1 MLYPE
6 IEPYNEFK
14 LNVSDIHTIHVEES
28 GNPNGKPVIFL
39 HGGPGGG
46 IEPVYR
52 QYFDPEEWRIIIF
65 DQRGCG
71 QSTPHAELR
80 DNTTWD
86 LVSDIEKIREN
97 LDIDK
102 WVVFGG
108 SWGSTLSLTYAISHL
123 ERCEGLILRGIFMI
137 RKKEIDWFYQEGA
150 SNIYPDEWEHFLEP
164 IPENE
169 QGDLVAAYY
178 KHLTSSDKSIR
189 IKAAKAWSA
198 WEASTSKLFQSK
210 NSLHHFEDVKIAE
223 AFSRIE
229 CHYFINGGFF
239 ESENWILEN
248 VDKIRHLPTVI
259 VQGRYDVVCPMVSA
273 WDLHKAFPEADFEIV
288 QDAGHSMREEGI
300 AAKLVEY
307 TDRFSVLEKSN
318 LILL

>member
-52 QYFDPEEWRIIIF
+52 QYFDPEQWRIIIF

-80 DNTTWD
+80 ENTIWD
-86 LVSDIEKIREN
+86 LVADIEKIREN

-108 SWGSTLSLTYAISHL
+108 SWGSTLSLTYAIS
-123 ERCEGLILRGIFMI
+123 
-137 RKKEIDWFYQEGA
+137 
-150 SNIYPDEWEHFLEP
+150 YPE
-164 IPENE
+164 
-169 QGDLVAAYY
+169 
-178 KHLTSSDKSIR
+178 
-189 IKAAKAWSA
+189 
-198 WEASTSKLFQSK
+198 
-210 NSLHHFEDVKIAE
+210 
-223 AFSRIE
+223 
-229 CHYFINGGFF
+229 
-239 ESENWILEN
+239 
-248 VDKIRHLPTVI
+248 
-259 VQGRYDVVCPMVSA
+259 
-273 WDLHKAFPEADFEIV
+273 
-288 QDAGHSMREEGI
+288 
-300 AAKLVEY
+300 
-307 TDRFSVLEKSN
+307 
-318 LILL
+318 